1 MKKRKTLISYLSN
14 KITLVGVTKNREL
27 SEIIQLYEDG
37 VTIFGENRVQELET
51 KYHENQPWEWHF
63 IGHLQR
69 NKVLQVV
76 RMCSMIQTLDSIR
89 LAKAIEKASKSL
101 NKKMDVLIQ
110 INVLNENS
118 KFGCSLEN
126 LDELVQYTNDSS
138 SLNLKGFMIMG
149 PTNQSKKETTLAFKK
164 GNELFELYKNSITSM
179 NTLSMGMSGDYDIAI
194 NQGATMVRLG
204 SILFNYSKNAQ
215 PQ

>member
-110 INVLNENS
+110 VNVLNENS